1 VNAPPGFFYLGDPGI
16 PKAFAN
22 RDMNNFAPRVGMAW
36 QPKGNNSTVIRAS
49 YGIFYQQPVLYFT
62 ERFSQVSPFGNLVTL
77 LDPAGGFADPLR
89 ELGGDP
95 FPLPSPPPKDAFF
108 VNAGSF
114 ISMPLNI
121 HTMYVQQWNFVVQR
135 QFGPDWLVSA
145 SYIGNKSSHIWNQT
159 EGNPAVFTNA
169 ANSTI
174 ANTNQRRRLYLQ
186 NPAANAGAL
195 VGSLALLDDG
205 GNANYNG
212 LLLSVKHR
220 MGHNVS
226 VMANWTY
233 SHCLG
238 QGENQNDL
246 AFPQY
251 QDPDHRGPE
260 YGNCQFDHRHIVNGS
275 VLYSTPAAWGN
286 AWARRILG
294 NWDLSAIVGTSTG
307 DWLTPLAGRDNSRTG
322 VGNDRANVSGPS
334 RLSNRTI
341 NQFFD
346 TSVFSQNAIGTFGT
360 AGRSTILG
368 PGFVNVDV
376 GLARRLKIAERS
388 NIEVRSEFFNVL
400 NHANFTD
407 PSTTLTS
414 ASFGRLTSALDPRIL
429 QFSIKV
435 HY

>member
-1 VNAPPGFFYLGDPGI
+1 
-16 PKAFAN
+16 
-22 RDMNNFAPRVGMAW
+22 
-36 QPKGNNSTVIRAS
+36 
-49 YGIFYQQPVLYFT
+49 
-62 ERFSQVSPFGNLVTL
+62 
-77 LDPAGGFADPLR
+77 
-89 ELGGDP
+89 
-95 FPLPSPPPKDAFF
+95 
-108 VNAGSF
+108 
-114 ISMPLNI
+114 
-121 HTMYVQQWNFVVQR
+121 VQQWNFVVQH
-135 QFGPDWLVSA
+135 QFGPDWLFSA

-226 VMANWTY
+226 IMANWTY

-286 AWARRILG
+286 AWARRLLA
-294 NWDLSAIVGTSTG
+294 NWDVSAIIGTSTG

-346 TSVFSQNAIGTFGT
+346 TSVFSQNAIGTFGN

-388 NIEVRSEFFNVL
+388 NIEVRSEFFNAL
-400 NHANFTD
+400 NHANFND

-414 ASFGRLTSALDPRIL
+414 ASFGRLTSAQDPRIL
-429 QFSIKV
+429 QFSIKF